1 MCLRARRTRR
11 GDGVAARAFTS
22 GAVEGRRGVPRPVRA
37 LALLAAVPRQATSR
51 AAPQRRLLP
60 EAAGCEAVRAH
71 EALDLALLPWA
82 PVAREQRLVRPVQ
95 RDVGLVRQQQKPEPR
110 LGPAVEGA
118 LAVVHGFAAVK
129 RRARGLDPLD
139 RREEVR
145 PPPIINFVQQLA
157 HRRDVRR
164 VQRLVALRLLR
175 RHGRGR
181 GRRRVVVAVFYV
193 VPSAVICAVHHSD
206 GVLRRL

>member
-1 MCLRARRTRR
+1 M
-11 GDGVAARAFTS
+11 GS
-22 GAVEGRRGVPRPVRA
+22 
-37 LALLAAVPRQATSR
+37 
-51 AAPQRRLLP
+51 
-60 EAAGCEAVRAH
+60 
-71 EALDLALLPWA
+71 
-82 PVAREQRLVRPVQ
+82 VQ

-118 LAVVHGFAAVK
+118 LAIINSLAPIK

-164 VQRLVALRLLR
+164 VQRLVALRFC
-175 RHGRGR
+175 GGI
-181 GRRRVVVAVFYV
+181 GAGAGAVASSSLSFML
-193 VPSAVICAVHHSD
+193 SQ
-206 GVLRRL
+206 RE